1 MDEDER
7 ERWRVYSIRERE
19 RERERERGREG
30 EGGRR
35 TCKFSVAGSSTGYV
49 RLAGRAVGQQLPK
62 WSGKQYPC
70 AGVKSDGGSS
80 DSNTGCASGDS
91 LSFVH
96 PSRNER
102 GGGGGDGDGGGSG
115 GDSGGGV
122 LCTYPSIWRKL
133 AHTGEDRETFARVY
147 LYYLAVSFSLSL
159 SLSLALVHSGSSVKA
174 RRGQRGAL

>member
-1 MDEDER
+1 MKKEKKRKTKDHWAYFAKRIDWHR
-7 ERWRVYSIRERE
+7 Y
-19 RERERERGREG
+19 
-30 EGGRR
+30 
-35 TCKFSVAGSSTGYV
+35 
-49 RLAGRAVGQQLPK
+49 RAVGQQLPK

-115 GDSGGGV
+115 GDSGGG
-122 LCTYPSIWRKL
+122 
-133 AHTGEDRETFARVY
+133 G
-147 LYYLAVSFSLSL
+147 
-159 SLSLALVHSGSSVKA
+159 
-174 RRGQRGAL
+174 